1 MTAMVLA
8 GGGVGAGLAL
18 LIAALW
24 PAQRSLGGALAVLRA
39 PLPSPSMLP
48 PEVTAAPMSW
58 QAQLGRAVTQLARP
72 LGIDQHRL
80 RADLALLERP
90 PDSHMATKTLW
101 AVAGG
106 LAAPVL
112 GGLLAVGG
120 VQVPLLAQAWVAVGL
135 AVVGFALPDRQVRA
149 AARRRRAHLRY
160 TVAAL
165 LNLVA
170 INLAGGA
177 EVEEAIGN
185 ATRLGDSWGFTL
197 LRQHLER
204 ARLARQKLWAAW
216 AQLGE
221 ELDVAELR
229 QLAQQVAIAGDEGAR
244 IRQALVAMAAALRDR
259 EVAEAEV
266 RAGEASEHMVLP
278 LTFLAGGFLLLLVI
292 PALTQVLGSFGW

>member
-1 MTAMVLA
+1 MTAAILT
-8 GGGVGAGLAL
+8 GCGVGAGLAL

-24 PAQRSLGGALAVLRA
+24 PAQRSLGAALAALRTPA
-39 PLPSPSMLP
+39 LPSLS
-48 PEVTAAPMSW
+48 PEVAPASW
-58 QAQLGRAVTQLARP
+58 QDRLGQTVVQFTRP
-72 LGIDQHRL
+72 LGINHQRL

-90 PDSHMATKTLW
+90 LHGHLARKTLW
-101 AVAGG
+101 TVGAG

-112 GGLLAVGG
+112 AGLLDLGGLHIPV
-120 VQVPLLAQAWVAVGL
+120 LAQTWLAAGL
-135 AVVGFALPDRQVRA
+135 ALLGFALPDRRIRA

-160 TVAAL
+160 TVGAL

-177 EVEEAIGN
+177 EVEEAVHN

-204 ARLARQKLWAAW
+204 ARLAREKVWAAW
-216 AQLGE
+216 GRLGE
-221 ELDVAELR
+221 DLDVPELR

-244 IRQALVAMAAALRDR
+244 MRQALVAMAEALRDR
-259 EVAEAEV
+259 ELAEAEV

-278 LTFLAGGFLLLLVI
+278 LTFLGGGFLLLLVI
-292 PALTQVLGSFGW
+292 PALTQVLGTFGL